1 MASVR
6 PALVLLAAGLLTLM
20 ASACGDEL
28 GPTGEEEVAI
38 SEDAPAASPREFAG
52 AADEQSGTGASP
64 QVTGA
69 SVQRKIIQTASLTL
83 QVEAVSEAFQEVG
96 RIAAGASGFVASSTF
111 SDEADEQ
118 TASITIRVP
127 AERFQEVLAS
137 LRGLAVKVENEQSEA
152 SDVTEEYTDLQSRL
166 RNLEATEAQYLEF
179 LERAQDIE
187 EVLLVQD
194 RLNSVR
200 ADIEQVRGRAN
211 LLTGLSDMATITVH
225 LHPEA
230 ADSDGGEANPADAA
244 KAAWDASL
252 ATLRGLATAI
262 VAVAVY
268 SWWLVPIIIGIVV
281 VGRIAGVRRMRRPKQ

>member
-20 ASACGDEL
+20 ASACGEEL

-38 SEDAPAASPREFAG
+38 SEGAPAASPGEFGG
-52 AADEQSGTGASP
+52 AADEESGTGASP

-69 SVQRKIIQTASLTL
+69 SVERKIIQTASLTL

-96 RIAAGASGFVASSTF
+96 RIAAGAGAFVASSAF

-152 SDVTEEYTDLQSRL
+152 NDVTEEYTDLQSRL
-166 RNLEATEAQYLEF
+166 RNLEATEAQYLGF

-194 RLNSVR
+194 RLNTVR

-230 ADSDGGEANPADAA
+230 ADSDGGEANPAEAA